1 MEFLTISRRRTEA
14 FSQEEFEKYL
24 DAEAEEARRLY
35 SEGIVRRIWS
45 RLDVP
50 GAIMLVEAESE
61 QTASAALQR
70 LPLVAKGML
79 EAQIVPLKG
88 YRGFGPRS

>member
-14 FSQEEFEKYL
+14 FSAEEFERYL
-24 DAEAEEARRLY
+24 DDEAEEARRLY
-35 SEGIVRRIWS
+35 SEGIVRSIWS

-61 QTASAALQR
+61 EAAQAALGR
-70 LPLVAKGML
+70 LPLVARGML